1 MPVLANLM
9 TKKAPPPAAAAPVS
23 SAGKSADAPSFSAM
37 LNSSKAGK
45 PVSTAKPVAKGDTP
59 SAAAAVKAVPGV
71 EVPAKAKAAPAAK
84 TGEALPVL
92 PEEAVIAAVQPAK
105 SGPAESGVVPV
116 AVTSGKNSAADKDAG
131 VVDPT
136 VILPTPVAATAPSD
150 GEPVVAGDQ
159 AAPKNETKAGS
170 ATPPVR
176 TPVVD
181 IEQPVTPEEAA
192 PAAAPLPDTRAPE
205 TLAPIAMPKPRA
217 VEGGKPRT
225 LPEGAKATDE
235 DSDTTEAPVDGGAK
249 AETASPAILPF
260 QAQAAI
266 IVPLPTPIPAQPTA
280 NALPLPKTSVSTEG
294 APKAAA
300 IAAPLPM
307 TAEGRTAA
315 PSAAVPT
322 MPAVQAAVAQPNLA
336 SPASPAA
343 PPVAVATDGAAVA
356 APAPTSTP
364 ASAPAQVGEATA
376 LLRML
381 SMSATERPATVDS
394 AVRVAVATK
403 GKDTD
408 SAGTDAAV
416 RKVDVDLTVDTPK
429 AAVATAPA
437 TASAPTSATVSAPV
451 NLSAS
456 LGQQVIDMGAGGQWI
471 DDLAKEIATLAN
483 GSGQGSFRL
492 SPEHLGPMRV
502 DIRNGDTGAQVRLTV
517 ETQAAETALSQD
529 SDTLKADAR
538 LSAIKIGEVT
548 VERVHKLAEPSRSD
562 ASNGQNTGGQGNGS
576 SLWQQG
582 SAQAGLGQGM
592 DQGQRQAA
600 SQQQAGNQQPA
611 GKVSGGETV
620 LGQAESADRVVDDGR
635 GGGRQARYA

>member
-23 SAGKSADAPSFSAM
+23 STGKSADAPSFSAM
-37 LNSSKAGK
+37 LNSSKAAK
-45 PVSTAKPVAKGDTP
+45 PVSSAKPVAKGDTP
-59 SAAAAVKAVPGV
+59 STAAAAVKAVPGV
-71 EVPAKAKAAPAAK
+71 EVPAKVKAAPAVE
-84 TGEALPVL
+84 TGATLPVL
-92 PEEAVIAAVQPAK
+92 LEETVIAAAQPAK
-105 SGPAESGVVPV
+105 SGPLASGIAPV
-116 AVTSGKNSAADKDAG
+116 AVTSGKDGAVGKDAD
-131 VVDPT
+131 VIDPT
-136 VILPTPVAATAPSD
+136 VILPTPVATTAPSD
-150 GEPVVAGDQ
+150 GETVVAGDQ

-192 PAAAPLPDTRAPE
+192 PAAAPLPGTRVPE
-205 TLAPIAMPKPRA
+205 ALAPIAMPKPRA

-235 DSDTTEAPVDGGAK
+235 DSDTAETPVDGGAK
-249 AETASPAILPF
+249 AETASPAVLPF

-280 NALPLPKTSVSTEG
+280 NALPLPKASGSTE
-294 APKAAA
+294 ASPKAAA

-307 TAEGRTAA
+307 MGEGKTAA
-315 PSAAVPT
+315 PSTAVPNP
-322 MPAVQAAVAQPNLA
+322 PATQAAVAQPN
-336 SPASPAA
+336 PA
-343 PPVAVATDGAAVA
+343 PPVAVATDGAAAA

-394 AVRVAVATK
+394 AVRAAVATK

-408 SAGTDAAV
+408 SAGADAVV
-416 RKVDVDLTVDTPK
+416 RKVDVDLTVDTSKP
-429 AAVATAPA
+429 AVATAPA
-437 TASAPTSATVSAPV
+437 TASAPTPAAVSGTASAPV

-529 SDTLKADAR
+529 SDTLRADAR

-582 SAQAGLGQGM
+582 SAQTGLGQGM

>member
-1 MPVLANLM
+1 
-9 TKKAPPPAAAAPVS
+9 
-23 SAGKSADAPSFSAM
+23 
-37 LNSSKAGK
+37 
-45 PVSTAKPVAKGDTP
+45 
-59 SAAAAVKAVPGV
+59 
-71 EVPAKAKAAPAAK
+71 
-84 TGEALPVL
+84 
-92 PEEAVIAAVQPAK
+92 
-105 SGPAESGVVPV
+105 
-116 AVTSGKNSAADKDAG
+116 
-131 VVDPT
+131 
-136 VILPTPVAATAPSD
+136 
-150 GEPVVAGDQ
+150 
-159 AAPKNETKAGS
+159 
-170 ATPPVR
+170 
-176 TPVVD
+176 
-181 IEQPVTPEEAA
+181 
-192 PAAAPLPDTRAPE
+192 
-205 TLAPIAMPKPRA
+205 
-217 VEGGKPRT
+217 
-225 LPEGAKATDE
+225 
-235 DSDTTEAPVDGGAK
+235 
-249 AETASPAILPF
+249 
-260 QAQAAI
+260 
-266 IVPLPTPIPAQPTA
+266 
-280 NALPLPKTSVSTEG
+280 
-294 APKAAA
+294 
-300 IAAPLPM
+300 
-307 TAEGRTAA
+307 
-315 PSAAVPT
+315 